1 MSVNTAATRSVTLGI
16 GLVAA
21 LALPAS
27 ANAASPEVSASTRSR
42 SEANA
47 GRSGEPEVRPYVRV
61 ITETTD
67 IYSGAGF
74 SYRVIARVA
83 KDDVLELVER
93 GKRGGWTRVRL
104 DTGIT
109 GWVLSEQVV
118 IFSQANEAGE
128 AGPFRRAGRKIRA
141 AILGPPNLMTA
152 RAGGALSAGVLDGE
166 GLFLVRPSVHVTPN
180 VAVEAYVGPSAGHE
194 VTRGI
199 FGLAGNIYLM
209 PKIPFTFFM
218 SLGTGAVFTRGKAD
232 VLRQAD
238 WSYLL
243 SPGGGAFLILKKG
256 VTLRFDFRNHILFR
270 APAAQS
276 KQEFSG
282 ALAFHF

>member
-1 MSVNTAATRSVTLGI
+1 MAGRRKQLSLLLPAATT
-16 GLVAA
+16 
-21 LALPAS
+21 LALCVGAAPAWAGPPDAS
-27 ANAASPEVSASTRSR
+27 ASKRTRQV
-42 SEANA
+42 EGN
-47 GRSGEPEVRPYVRV
+47 VRPYVRV
-61 ITETTD
+61 ISETAE

-83 KDDVLELVER
+83 KDDVLEMVER
-93 GKRGGWTRVRL
+93 GKRGGWTRVKL

-118 IFSQANEAGE
+118 IFSQESDE
-128 AGPFRRAGRKIRA
+128 EVGPFRRAGRKIRA
-141 AILGPPNLMTA
+141 KLLGPPTLLTA
-152 RAGGALSAGVLDGE
+152 RAGGALSAGAFGDE

-180 VAVEAYVGPSAGHE
+180 VAVEAYVGPSAGRE

-218 SLGTGAVFTRGKAD
+218 SVGTGAVFTKGKVD
-232 VLRQAD
+232 SIQQAE

-243 SPGGGAFLILKKG
+243 SPGGGAMIIFKKG
-256 VTLRFDFRNHILFR
+256 VTLRFDFRNHVLFR
-270 APAAQS
+270 AERAEGI
-276 KQEFSG
+276 QEFSG